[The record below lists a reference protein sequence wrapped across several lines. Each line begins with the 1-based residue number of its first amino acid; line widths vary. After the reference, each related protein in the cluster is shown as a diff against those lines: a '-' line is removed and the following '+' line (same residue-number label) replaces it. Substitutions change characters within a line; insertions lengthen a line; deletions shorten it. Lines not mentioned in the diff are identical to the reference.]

1 MSQFAHY
8 RFLTNNMLTTEE
20 REYKE
25 DEISKLTGEVLDAR
39 YIECDSRISTVS
51 LDELKEIFE
60 EVGKKYKKK
69 KNKRTIIKKSSDNIE
84 PAEEEQ
90 IQCIR

>member
-20 REYKE
+20 REHKE

-39 YIECDSRISTVS
+39 CIECDSRISTVS
-51 LDELKEIFE
+51 LDELKEIL
-60 EVGKKYKKK
+60 EVRKKYKKK
-69 KNKRTIIKKSSDNIE
+69 KNKRTIIKKSSYNTE

-90 IQCIR
+90 IQYIR